1 MKFLLSFPPN
11 DKSIAKCASYSFHV
25 LCVSVDFSVSQ
36 FLVNLLIR
44 IQAPDVAL
52 YVGRDNGNYMNGT
65 VDEVRFRS
73 QHEFAASLL
82 YVYSLRLGRELM

>member
-65 VDEVRFRS
+65 VDEVRFCS
-73 QHEFAASLL
+73 QHGSPLL
-82 YVYSLRLGRELM
+82 YYIFIVLG